1 MSAPR
6 LLAVG
11 ALAAVLTAA
20 SAAAAPRQP
29 ARLQVTADEFH
40 LVLSRSAVRAGPAIV
55 GLVNFGED
63 DHDLALRRRAPGA
76 RTWKVR
82 TVEPG
87 GFRERQLRL
96 AAGRYQL
103 WCTIA
108 DHRALGM
115 QAALRVRPPRQPR

>member
-1 MSAPR
+1 MSARR

-11 ALAAVLTAA
+11 ALVAVLTAA
-20 SAAAAPRQP
+20 SAAAAPPQP
-29 ARLQVTADEFH
+29 ARLQVTADEFT
-40 LVLSRSAVRAGPAIV
+40 LALSRSAVRAGPAIV

-87 GFRERQLRL
+87 DFRERQLRL

-115 QAALRVRPPRQPR
+115 QATLRVRPRQTR